1 VSPGL
6 REPGAVMSA
15 ARAAAIVPS
24 ALSFPR
30 ATMREM
36 VRDRYRV
43 TKLRFD
49 LDAQGRGEILYR
61 LDGAG
66 WTFHFFLISQ
76 KLAEEQKT
84 DRNYAQSWDAMGV
97 LCQGPWSAA
106 REAHLRR
113 EVPKQRAGHAD
124 YDTLIY
130 ARGNRSAR
138 VFDAIVDALAEG
150 RQPDLTLVA
159 PIGYILRTTAF
170 IGNGQ
175 LGTRPLL
182 GFESNHPLRRP
193 YHAQFCS
200 AFMLREYVFDL
211 VDHMARARSPKAT
224 RLAPAYRR
232 YIGLGNSA
240 ATGLAAFVANHPH
253 LMHQWSIAHERAL
266 ALARQR
272 PVRDGD
278 ADAFGRLLDKAI
290 AYHAEGA
297 RPSDGVFTAPQ
308 AVSDELAR
316 IRDAFA
322 SLPEGNRSWPV
333 LCGWA
338 ERNVGADAR
347 EILDSIVLELHPDL
361 ALQFADA
368 FKADER
374 FEVAAAMSVG
384 ELRDRMR
391 ADYGWALEMAPTDAS
406 FSYFWYRSTSA
417 PRDVRRGLRGREASF
432 EAETTMD
439 TALKVQSLWASLSGI
454 SGDATTA
461 DVLRAR
467 PDLRHI
473 VARVQSLSGCGYAEL
488 RERMLAIDYSPFA
501 TIRFALSFFGMEKFE
516 AAFPKSVRGV
526 FMQGAPIAEDVAA
539 GKDGDWPFPLLPRP
553 GDPLH
558 LDLLAPLPAS
568 EPFTPTAVVEEP
580 ASLRIAPNELARMAY
595 TALQGHGAALGV
607 AEDAAALVTFA
618 QACGERGVATLLRHC
633 RERLDSRGSSL
644 LAAPSAFDTACVR
657 GSALVDNVRDAWLA
671 RELAVR
677 AARIGF
683 VGLLTWSDGSR
694 CGFAVAGPG
703 TLGPWYACGEGALPP
718 AFQADAGTVEAGFR
732 LTCLRSD
739 LSEVNALDMLAACG
753 TRWSSDELAARQAA
767 WFEQGIAIARAE
779 FDALAVAGRTLL
791 VPQDQESRV
800 LAEGMDPLKSF

>member
-97 LCQGPWSAA
+97 LCQGPWNAE

-113 EVPKQRAGHAD
+113 EVPRQRAGYAD
-124 YDTLIY
+124 YDTLVY

-138 VFDAIVDALAEG
+138 VFDPIVDALAAG

-159 PIGYILRTTAF
+159 QIGYILRTTAF

-182 GFESNHPLRRP
+182 GFEPGHPLRRP

-211 VDHMARARSPKAT
+211 VDHMARSRSPKAT

-266 ALARQR
+266 ALARHR
-272 PVRDGD
+272 PIRDDD
-278 ADAFGRLLDKAI
+278 ARTFGRLLDKAI

-297 RPSDGVFTAPQ
+297 RPSDGVFTLPQ
-308 AVSDELAR
+308 TVSGELAR
-316 IRDAFA
+316 VRDAFA
-322 SLPEGNRSWPV
+322 TLPPGDRSWPV

-338 ERNVGADAR
+338 ERHLSADAR
-347 EILDSIVLELHPDL
+347 EILDSIAIELHPDL

-374 FEVAAAMSVG
+374 FEVAPAMSVR
-384 ELRDRMR
+384 ELRERVR
-391 ADYGWALEMAPTDAS
+391 ADYGWALEMPRSDSS
-406 FSYFWYRSTSA
+406 FRHFWYRSTSA
-417 PRDVRRGLRGREASF
+417 PRDVRRGLRGREASL

-439 TALKVQSLWASLSGI
+439 TALMVQLLWACLEGVAD
-454 SGDATTA
+454 DASTA
-461 DVLRAR
+461 EVLRAR

-473 VARVQSLSGCGYAEL
+473 VARVQSLSGCDYAEL
-488 RERMLAIDYSPFA
+488 RERMLASDYSPFA

-553 GDPLH
+553 GAPLD
-558 LDLLAPLPAS
+558 LELLAPLPVCV
-568 EPFTPTAVVEEP
+568 PFAPVAVAKEP
-580 ASLRIAPNELARMAY
+580 AVLRIAPNELARMAY

-633 RERLDSRGSSL
+633 HERLDSSRSSL
-644 LAAPSAFDTACVR
+644 LTAPSAFDLACVR
-657 GSALVDNVRDAWLA
+657 ASALVQNVRDPWLA

-683 VGLLTWSDGSR
+683 VGVLSWSEGTR
-694 CGFAVAGPG
+694 RGFAVAGPG
-703 TLGPWYACGEGALPP
+703 IRGPWYACGSGAIP
-718 AFQADAGTVEAGFR
+718 AFLGDAEAVEAGFR
-732 LTCLRSD
+732 ISCTHSD
-739 LSEVNALDMLAACG
+739 LTEAAALDALAACE
-753 TRWSSDELAARQAA
+753 TRWSSDELAARHAA
-767 WFEQGIAIARAE
+767 WFEQGIAIARTE
-779 FDALAVAGRTLL
+779 FDALAVAGRTVL
-791 VPQDQESRV
+791 VPHEQESRV
-800 LAEGMDPLKSF
+800 LADGMDPLKSF